1 MHRVSLPTLVAIR
14 QPSAGTG
21 SMTMFTRLSER
32 KKGKES
38 MFDLV
43 PFAGGWRV
51 MGDSDR
57 KVFFIRE
64 RGRATLSGGEL
75 KLDNVVFT
83 MVSSEIE
90 IPP

>member
-1 MHRVSLPTLVAIR
+1 MWKANEAALLQLLPRLPSFLPLQDTVLRFIADAPR
-14 QPSAGTG
+14 QLAYP
-21 SMTMFTRLSER
+21 
-32 KKGKES
+32 
-38 MFDLV
+38 
-43 PFAGGWRV
+43 GGWRV